1 MYLTLEDHIEWYMN
15 DCVDYILKT
24 SGKPQITLLGVCQGG
39 TFSTISQRSIRKRSK
54 TSFLW

>member
-39 TFSTISQRSIRKRSK
+39 TFSTIYTALHPERSK